1 MGIADR
7 DYTTGRGR
15 TGGGRPQVTPVVKWL
30 LILNV
35 AIFFSDV
42 LVMDHRLYEWGA
54 FSIESAL
61 RQGKLWEFL
70 TFQFLHGSLIHLL
83 FNSVGL
89 YFFGPWM
96 ERWWGA
102 RRFLVFYL
110 LCGAAGAAFY
120 TLLWTLGMFP
130 NESAQTGLIGASAGI
145 YGILMGVAV
154 IAPNLRVALIFP
166 PIEMSMRQ
174 MAMLILAIA
183 VLTVL
188 TGFGD
193 NEGGEAGHL
202 GGAIL
207 GLLLV
212 RKPQLLKWLDRREA
226 MIEIIRPRAFDPKQP
241 PKLRPRTEVDLALS
255 TEVDRVLDKVS
266 QHGFQSLTQAERAI
280 LVAASKSNPNFP

>member
-15 TGGGRPQVTPVVKWL
+15 AGGGPSQVTPVIKWL

-35 AIFFSDV
+35 AVFFGDV
-42 LVMDHRLYEWGA
+42 LIFDHRLLLWGA

-61 RQGKLWEFL
+61 LHGRAWEFL
-70 TFQFLHGSLIHLL
+70 TFQFLHGSLLHLL

-89 YFFGPWM
+89 FFFGPWM

-102 RRFLVFYL
+102 QRFVGFYL

-130 NESAQTGLIGASAGI
+130 RETVATPLIGASAGI

-174 MAMLILAIA
+174 MSMLVLGIAAIS
-183 VLTVL
+183 VL
-188 TGFGD
+188 TGIGG

-212 RKPQLLKWLDRREA
+212 RKPQLLQWLGHRAPVMD
-226 MIEIIRPRAFDPKQP
+226 IIRPKAFDLKPAA
-241 PKLRPRTEVDLALS
+241 KLRPRTEVDLALS
-255 TEVDRVLDKVS
+255 SEVDRILDKVS

-280 LVAASKSNPNFP
+280 LVAASKSSSPYP

>member
-15 TGGGRPQVTPVVKWL
+15 TGGGAGQVTPVVKWL
-30 LILNV
+30 LIINV
-35 AIFFSDV
+35 AVFFSDV
-42 LVMDHRLYEWGA
+42 LLFNHHLFEWGF

-61 RQGKLWEFL
+61 RHGRVWEFV
-70 TFQFLHGSLIHLL
+70 TFQFLHGSVLHLL

-89 YFFGPWM
+89 FFFGPWM

-102 RRFLVFYL
+102 RRFTVFYL
-110 LCGAAGAAFY
+110 LCGAAGAGFY
-120 TLLWTLGMFP
+120 TLLWSLGLFSK
-130 NESAQTGLIGASAGI
+130 ESAATPLIGASAGI

-174 MAMLILAIA
+174 MAMLVLGIA
-183 VLTVL
+183 TFTIL
-188 TGFGD
+188 TGFGG

-212 RKPQLLKWLDRREA
+212 RSPQWLKWADRRGPV
-226 MIEIIRPRAFDPKQP
+226 MDIIRPKAFDLRPAA
-241 PKLRPRTEVDLALS
+241 KLKPRTEVDLALS
-255 TEVDRVLDKVS
+255 SEVDRILDKVS

-280 LVAASKSNPNFP
+280 LVAASKSSSPYP

>member
-15 TGGGRPQVTPVVKWL
+15 AGGGRPQVTPVVKWL

-61 RQGKLWEFL
+61 RQGKLWEFF

-174 MAMLILAIA
+174 MAMLILAIFN
-183 VLTVL
+183 L
-188 TGFGD
+188 GFGFWLWFGWGFGGGWLHAKLALVVVLLGYHHVCGAMIRRFANGENRRSHVWYRWF
-193 NEGGEAGHL
+193 NEAPV
-202 GGAIL
+202 
-207 GLLLV
+207 LLLV
-212 RKPQLLKWLDRREA
+212 A
-226 MIEIIRPRAFDPKQP
+226 
-241 PKLRPRTEVDLALS
+241 V
-255 TEVDRVLDKVS
+255 V
-266 QHGFQSLTQAERAI
+266 I
-280 LVAASKSNPNFP
+280 LVVVKPF

>member
-15 TGGGRPQVTPVVKWL
+15 AGGGQSRVTPVVKWL

-35 AIFFSDV
+35 AVFFGDV
-42 LVMDHRLYEWGA
+42 LIFDHRVLEWGA

-61 RQGKLWEFL
+61 RHGRAWEFL
-70 TFQFLHGSLIHLL
+70 TFQFLHAHLVHLL

-89 YFFGPWM
+89 FIFGPWM
-96 ERWWGA
+96 ERWWGSQ
-102 RRFLVFYL
+102 RFVVFYL
-110 LCGAAGAAFY
+110 LCGAAGAVFY
-120 TLLWTLGMFP
+120 TLLWTLGVFP
-130 NESAQTGLIGASAGI
+130 DERVSTPLIGASAGI

-174 MAMLILAIA
+174 LAMLVLAIA
-183 VLTVL
+183 VGTIL
-188 TGFGD
+188 TGIGG
-193 NEGGEAGHL
+193 NAGGEAGHL

-212 RKPQLLKWLDRREA
+212 RVPRLLSWADRRA
-226 MIEIIRPRAFDPKQP
+226 PAVEIIRPKAFDMRSAA
-241 PKLRPRTEVDLALS
+241 KLRPRTEVDLALS

-280 LVAASKSNPNFP
+280 LVAASKSNTL